1 MTNLELQAYR
11 RYFMLKVAEASEFI
25 GNTIAEVW
33 HNWEQGN
40 STIPTYVIE
49 TMKDLKK
56 RRQDKI
62 DAIIADINNRI
73 GSNNIRY
80 FLTFE
85 DFKKVNPSLTVLD
98 WRLHQSI
105 ATELYFRGLEVLC

>member
-11 RYFMLKVAEASEFI
+11 RYFMLKVAEASEFV

-49 TMKDLKK
+49 TMKDLKNV
-56 RRQDKI
+56 DKTKLTQLLLI
-62 DAIIADINNRI
+62 LTIVLGVIIFAI
-73 GSNNIRY
+73 
-80 FLTFE
+80 F
-85 DFKKVNPSLTVLD
+85 
-98 WRLHQSI
+98 
-105 ATELYFRGLEVLC
+105 